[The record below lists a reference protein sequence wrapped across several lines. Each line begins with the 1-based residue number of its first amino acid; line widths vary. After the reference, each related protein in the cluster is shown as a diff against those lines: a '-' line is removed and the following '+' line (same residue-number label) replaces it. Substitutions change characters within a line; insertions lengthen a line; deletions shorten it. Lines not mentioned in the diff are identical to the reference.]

1 MDLPPSNSFCRM
13 LTHKLA
19 DYYHMTHSFEAVA
32 SSVRI
37 YRTPFCR
44 IPPAL
49 SSIEVV
55 TSQSSSPTPAVLPK
69 KIMRR
74 GEVGEF
80 GSASASPSKPTS
92 EDGSDA
98 KDKGPLAKEKY
109 AHPFSHLR
117 RLQAHANQCGTGSR
131 ERSAKRLITE
141 HVSEFLEPQ
150 RRRKHPRQV
159 CSSSTYPTF
168 PQRSVDA
175 DYPTQMVMTAM
186 VYLGQA
192 LSLPKH
198 PTLEPRESLGNNVA
212 KTRRA
217 GIRGQTT
224 LLGVPPRML
233 RGRRCPRRI
242 RSIILQPIPNSAG
255 NFSKSME
262 MPCSPYSVPASLTHR
277 V

>member
-80 GSASASPSKPTS
+80 GSASAGASKPTS
-92 EDGSDA
+92 EDGSDG
-98 KDKGPLAKEKY
+98 KDKGRLAKEKY
-109 AHPFSHLR
+109 THAFYHLLR
-117 RLQAHANQCGTGSR
+117 RQVHANRCRTGLR

-141 HVSEFLEPQ
+141 HGNEYLEPQ
-150 RRRKHPRQV
+150 RRRKHPREV
-159 CSSSTYPTF
+159 CF
-168 PQRSVDA
+168 L
-175 DYPTQMVMTAM
+175 
-186 VYLGQA
+186 YLRD
-192 LSLPKH
+192 LS
-198 PTLEPRESLGNNVA
+198 
-212 KTRRA
+212 
-217 GIRGQTT
+217 
-224 LLGVPPRML
+224 
-233 RGRRCPRRI
+233 
-242 RSIILQPIPNSAG
+242 
-255 NFSKSME
+255 
-262 MPCSPYSVPASLTHR
+262 
-277 V
+277 